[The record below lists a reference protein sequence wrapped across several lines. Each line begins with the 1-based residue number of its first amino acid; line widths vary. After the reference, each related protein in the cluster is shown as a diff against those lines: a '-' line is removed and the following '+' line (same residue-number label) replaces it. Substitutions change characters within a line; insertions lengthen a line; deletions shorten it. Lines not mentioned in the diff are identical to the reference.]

1 MQQFSTETLAP
12 EGVGR
17 LRCHY
22 HPRVTATAECSVC
35 GVGLCSRCI
44 IRDRG
49 GTYCDSCYAS
59 AEGEDENRALDHE
72 EHEVDNEDYID
83 LELMDLLDTEDDDGL
98 F

>member
-1 MQQFSTETLAP
+1 
-12 EGVGR
+12 

-22 HPRVTATAECSVC
+22 HPSITATAECSVC
-35 GVGLCSRCI
+35 GVGLCRRCI
-44 IRDRG
+44 IQDRG

-72 EHEVDNEDYID
+72 EHEAENEDYID